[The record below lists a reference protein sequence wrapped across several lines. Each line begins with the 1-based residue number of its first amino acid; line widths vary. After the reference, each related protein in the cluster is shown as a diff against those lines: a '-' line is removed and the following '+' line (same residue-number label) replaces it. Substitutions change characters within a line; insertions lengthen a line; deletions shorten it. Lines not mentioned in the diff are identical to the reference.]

1 MAASLVFCASTM
13 ESHWQCQVLV
23 PHVVLAV
30 LRHHGLSLV
39 WQGEVLGG
47 VCPIPLG
54 WPGSGPAVGTGDS
67 ALVHAQHWWDRGALL
82 RALGCQKLWLHGI
95 TVAVRM
101 AALQHLFL
109 CFSVGFFNL
118 SCSLCSAVCM
128 IMQNHLFPLVFDL
141 LSQLNIKWSW
151 RNVRWRLF
159 SLVPV
164 SAVMV
169 KIVL

>member
-1 MAASLVFCASTM
+1 MPRAGPTRCTGSAETTMACPWSGRERFWEVS
-13 ESHWQCQVLV
+13 V
-23 PHVVLAV
+23 PSPWAGQDQDLLWA
-30 LRHHGLSLV
+30 LGTRLLSMPRAPHG
-39 WQGEVLGG
+39 
-47 VCPIPLG
+47 
-54 WPGSGPAVGTGDS
+54 
-67 ALVHAQHWWDRGALL
+67 QHWWDRGALL
-82 RALGCQKLWLHGI
+82 RALGCQRLWLHGI
-95 TVAVRM
+95 TVSVRIT
-101 AALQHLFL
+101 ALQHLFL

-141 LSQLNIKWSW
+141 LSQLNIKCSW